1 MAIFCYALP
10 AGIFST
16 TMLYGHEF
24 PHSNFVKSY
33 QSLEASR
40 IMLFPKSA
48 FKIFFLLF
56 WMLIYINLFSGA
68 SFSQQNT
75 GVIKGTVVDIKTR
88 QPIKDVLIK
97 IQNTSAVAISNSKG
111 EFEFTKIPQGVYNLE
126 FIKDKYQTSIIPKQ
140 EISPGKTTFVRAEMA
155 GGTGGEED
163 VFFIGGIEITA
174 KKELLPEKIETVT
187 HIKSSDIEHIQATS
201 LGDVLDLVPG
211 VEMKNQPALKE
222 PVKAQIRD
230 PRSDNSISAFG
241 AKVIIDDIP
250 ISNNSN
256 LQGGLLSGVY
266 TGSAN
271 GLDLRE
277 IPADNIESV
286 EVVRGIAPA
295 NHGDY
300 VGGLINV
307 KTKTSMK
314 PTSRLKGKNNP
325 DTKELNW
332 GGSLP
337 LGNTGVNYNI
347 NYGYSEQDIR
357 KDYDNTQRLAAQ
369 LILDN
374 DLLDEKLAMKNQ
386 FKYSTLFEEI
396 HQNPEDP
403 DALESI
409 NKGYR
414 FIYGNKMTYQ
424 LDPITELMSNL
435 YVNYRRVN
443 SYKQY
448 RRMADNRVTSTLLG
462 EGTEIG
468 IRQYGPYIYRYT
480 TIGDEVSI
488 GHKLEWSRKFFVRS
502 YLHNIEVG
510 NDFQFDDNFGE
521 GKTFDLLYPS
531 SQGDRPRPFDD
542 VPGTFQHSLY
552 FNDQITGH
560 FWREFTLNLGFRLER
575 YTTGSL
581 DELNIFKSKNGS
593 FLNPRIN
600 LAYFI
605 SKDTQFRLGFGAASK
620 SPSLMHIFP
629 EPYYLDVLDIVPVF
643 RETDTLFVRDSLIT
657 TYVFDLSNPDLK
669 GYQEKKVEMSL
680 DHKIGDFGLSLTG
693 FYSQRS
699 DEPTSETVPYL
710 YYKYN
715 RPNWPS
721 SEGESVADTLMD
733 VTRKMVNGG
742 WSKFDG
748 VEFTLKTRRLKKLN
762 MDFRFNA
769 TYHHVKSGADG
780 WSWGSVRSDY
790 SIPIY
795 NRTTRWTQ
803 KLLLTYQVNYI
814 SKPLGIWVSF
824 TAQQVPHYRTQTVGF
839 SDSLAVAYYNGLTN
853 ETIRIPEQDRMN
865 PEYENYRLN
874 RNQLDYMT
882 YIYPNKWLFNIRVSK
897 ALFKGAE
904 VSLFVNNFLDDRAF
918 YEDQRYPGYY
928 RSRNPEIFYG
938 MEFSMLIDKLF

>member
-1 MAIFCYALP
+1 MIVLSLSSNP
-10 AGIFST
+10 A
-16 TMLYGHEF
+16 
-24 PHSNFVKSY
+24 
-33 QSLEASR
+33 
-40 IMLFPKSA
+40 
-48 FKIFFLLF
+48 
-56 WMLIYINLFSGA
+56 
-68 SFSQQNT
+68 FSQQNT
-75 GVIKGTVVDIKTR
+75 GILKGTVVDIKTR
-88 QPIKDVLIK
+88 QPLKDVLIK
-97 IQNTSAVAISNSKG
+97 IQNTSAVALSDNKG
-111 EFEFTKIPQGVYNLE
+111 QFEILKIPAGTYNLE
-126 FIKDKYQTSIIPKQ
+126 FIKDAYQTSILPKQ
-140 EISPGKTTFVRAEMA
+140 KIIAGNITFVHAELA
-155 GGTGGEED
+155 AGTGAEED

-187 HIKSSDIEHIQATS
+187 QIKSSDIEHIQATS

-211 VEMKNQPALKE
+211 VEMRNQPALKE

-241 AKVIIDDIP
+241 AKVVIDDIP

-266 TGSAN
+266 TGAAN

-286 EVVRGIAPA
+286 EVIRGIAPA

-307 KTKTSMK
+307 KTKTSAK
-314 PTSRLKGKNNP
+314 PTSRLKAKNNP

-332 GGSLP
+332 GGGFP
-337 LGNTGVNYNI
+337 LGNTGINYNI
-347 NYGYSEQDIR
+347 NWGYSEQNIR

-369 LILDN
+369 LIVDN
-374 DLLDEKLAMKNQ
+374 KFLDERLALKNQ

-414 FIYGNKMTYQ
+414 FMYGNKVTYQ
-424 LDPITELMSNL
+424 LDPISELFSNL
-435 YVNYRRVN
+435 YINYRRVN

-462 EGTEIG
+462 EGTQIG
-468 IRQYGPYIYRYT
+468 IRQYGPYVYRYT
-480 TIGDEVSI
+480 TVGDEVSI
-488 GHKLEWSRKFFVRS
+488 GHKLEWSRKFFTGS
-502 YLHNIEVG
+502 YLHKLEVG
-510 NDFQFDDNFGE
+510 NDFQYDDNFGE

-542 VPGTFQHSLY
+542 IPGTFQHSLY
-552 FNDQITGH
+552 FNDQITGN
-560 FWREFTLNLGFRLER
+560 FWKEFTLNFGFRLER
-575 YTTGSL
+575 YSTGRF
-581 DELNIFKSKNGS
+581 DKLNIFKSKNGS
-593 FLNPRIN
+593 FFNPRIN
-600 LAYFI
+600 FAYFL
-605 SKDTQFRLGFGAASK
+605 SKNTQFRLGFGAASK
-620 SPSLMHIFP
+620 SPSLLHIFP
-629 EPYYLDVLDIVPVF
+629 EPEYLDVLDIVPVY
-643 RETDTLFVRDSLIT
+643 RDTDTLFVRDSLIT

-669 GYQEKKVEMSL
+669 GYQEKKIEMSL

-699 DEPTSETVPYL
+699 DEPISETIPYV
-710 YYKYN
+710 YHKYN

-721 SEGESVADTLMD
+721 QEGESIADTLMD
-733 VTRKMVNGG
+733 VTRTRINGG

-748 VEFTLKTRRLKKLN
+748 IEFTLKTRRLKKLN
-762 MDFRFNA
+762 MDFKFNA
-769 TYHHVKSGADG
+769 TYHHVNSGADG
-780 WSWGSVRSDY
+780 LGWGSVRSDY
-790 SIPIY
+790 TIPIY
-795 NRTTRWTQ
+795 NRTERWTQ
-803 KLLLTYQVNYI
+803 KILLTYQVNYI

-824 TAQQVPHYRTQTVGF
+824 TAQQVPHYRTKTIGYG
-839 SDSLAVAYYNGLTN
+839 DSLAVAYYNGLTN
-853 ETIRIPEQDRMN
+853 ETFQIPEQDRMN
-865 PEYENYRLN
+865 PEYDTYRLN

-897 ALFKGAE
+897 SLFKGAE

-918 YEDQRYPGYY
+918 YENQRYPGYY

>member
-1 MAIFCYALP
+1 MFLKRLNSKIL
-10 AGIFST
+10 FSISG
-16 TMLYGHEF
+16 LF
-24 PHSNFVKSY
+24 ISLFLLSY
-33 QSLEASR
+33 
-40 IMLFPKSA
+40 SA
-48 FKIFFLLF
+48 F
-56 WMLIYINLFSGA
+56 
-68 SFSQQNT
+68 SQEKT
-75 GVIKGTVVDIKTR
+75 GSIKGSVVDIETR
-88 QPIKDVLIK
+88 KPMKNVLIK
-97 IQNTSAVAISNSKG
+97 IQNTSAVALTNSKG
-111 EFEFTKIPQGVYNLE
+111 EFEFKKIPEGIYNLE
-126 FIKDKYQTSIIPKQ
+126 FIKDDYQTTILPHKKVTA
-140 EISPGKTTFVRAEMA
+140 GDTTILRAEMA
-155 GGTGGEED
+155 AGTGAEED

-174 KKELLPEKIETVT
+174 EKELLPEKVETVT
-187 HIKSSDIEHIQATS
+187 QIKSSDIEHIQATS

-230 PRSDNSISAFG
+230 PRSDNSVSAFG
-241 AKVIIDDIP
+241 AKIIIDDIP

-300 VGGLINV
+300 VGGLIKV
-307 KTKTSMK
+307 KTKTSQK
-314 PTSRLKGKNNP
+314 PTSRLKWKNNP

-332 GGSLP
+332 GGSFP
-337 LGNTGVNYNI
+337 LGNTGVNYNV
-347 NYGYSEQDIR
+347 NWGYSEQDIR

-369 LILDN
+369 LYLNN
-374 DLLDEKLAMKNQ
+374 DLLDEKLNMKNQ

-414 FIYGNKMTYQ
+414 FIYGNKMIYQ
-424 LDPITELMSNL
+424 LDPITELLSNL
-435 YVNYRRVN
+435 YINYRRVN

-462 EGTEIG
+462 EGTQVG

-488 GHKLEWSRKFFVRS
+488 GHKLEWSRRFFTGS
-502 YLHNIEVG
+502 YLHRLEIG
-510 NDFQFDDNFGE
+510 NDFQYDDNFGE

-552 FNDQITGH
+552 FNDQITGR
-560 FWREFTLNLGFRLER
+560 FWKEFTLNLGFRLER
-575 YTTGSL
+575 YTTGRF
-581 DELNIFKSKNGS
+581 DELDIFKSKNGS
-593 FLNPRIN
+593 FFNPRIN
-600 LAYFI
+600 LAYFL
-605 SKDTQFRLGFGAASK
+605 SKDTQLRFGFGAASK
-620 SPSLMHIFP
+620 SPSLLHIFP
-629 EPYYLDVLDIVPVF
+629 EQEYLDVLDIVPVY
-643 RETDTLFVRDSLIT
+643 RESDTLFVRDSLIT
-657 TYVFDLSNPDLK
+657 TYVFDVSNPDLK
-669 GYQEKKVEMSL
+669 GYQEKKIEMSL
-680 DHKIGDFGLSLTG
+680 DHKIGDLGLSLTG
-693 FYSQRS
+693 FYSER
-699 DEPTSETVPYL
+699 DNEPISETVPYVYHK
-710 YYKYN
+710 YY
-715 RPNWPS
+715 RPNWPDP
-721 SEGESVADTLMD
+721 EGESVADTLMD
-733 VTRKMVNGG
+733 DTRTMVNGG

-748 VEFTLKTRRLKKLN
+748 IEFTLKTRRLKKLN

-769 TYHHVKSGADG
+769 TYHHVNSGADG
-780 WSWGSVRSDY
+780 FSWGNIRSDY
-790 SIPIY
+790 TIPIY
-795 NRTTRWTQ
+795 NRTSRWTQ
-803 KLLLTYQVNYI
+803 KVLLTYQINYI
-814 SKPLGIWVSF
+814 SRPLGIWVSF
-824 TAQQVPHYRTQTVGF
+824 TAQQIPHYRRKTIGYG
-839 SDSLAVAYYNGLTN
+839 DSLAVAYYNGLTD
-853 ETIRIPEQDRMN
+853 ETTFIPENERMN
-865 PEYENYRLN
+865 PEYEKYRLN

-882 YIYPNKWLFNIRVSK
+882 YVYPNKWLFNIRVSK
-897 ALFKGAE
+897 SLFKGAE